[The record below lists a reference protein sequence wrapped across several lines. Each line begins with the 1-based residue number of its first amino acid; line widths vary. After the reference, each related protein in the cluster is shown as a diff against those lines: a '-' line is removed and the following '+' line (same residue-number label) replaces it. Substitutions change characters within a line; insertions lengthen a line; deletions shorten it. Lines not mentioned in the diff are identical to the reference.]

1 MPLPMT
7 KKFIQDVIVSKRPIR
22 ETLPLPSRAP
32 DLPKPVPEPTDTEAF
47 LPKLIEKPRRSPP
60 SLSVPPPGGG
70 AHTGSS
76 RVVSKRRFVAPIVVA
91 LIVFSLLGALILSV
105 FFARAT
111 ITVEPFEEFVALDHT
126 FTAREGPAD
135 DAPLLFQKIGLPNEE
150 RTEEIPA
157 VGEERVLRKASGTIR
172 IFNEYNPASQRLV
185 RNTRFEGANGKIYRI
200 NSSVVVPGMTTDA
213 SGKKIP
219 GSIDATVY
227 ADAPSEEYNASL
239 TDFSIPGFKG
249 DPRYGKFYARSVTPI
264 TGGFSGTVHV
274 PDPNEAAAAKERLRN
289 ALRDELI
296 TKARA
301 QIPEH
306 FILFDG
312 AAFISFND
320 DLDPGVS
327 ASPTTITV
335 RGSLV
340 GVMFDRKALSSAIA
354 AVAPSSEKIPVLI
367 RNLDTLSFAFKDPA
381 LSPER
386 LATIEF
392 SVSGNAHMVGD
403 IDYADLAKNLAMIEN
418 RSRFND
424 VIQRYAG
431 IRRAEA
437 KIMPVWRRTF
447 PKDPADI
454 AIVEKLSVVNPRA
467 VSQ

>member
-1 MPLPMT
+1 MT

-22 ETLPLPSRAP
+22 ETLPLPSRAHEVE
-32 DLPKPVPEPTDTEAF
+32 KPASDPTDTEAF
-47 LPKLIEKPRRSPP
+47 LPKLIAKPRGV
-60 SLSVPPPGGG
+60 SLPFRFPPPGDGTHDAPPRGG
-70 AHTGSS
+70 LP
-76 RVVSKRRFVAPIVVA
+76 KRRFFVPVLVA
-91 LIVFSLLGALILSV
+91 LAVFLVLGALIFSV

-111 ITVEPFEEFVALDHT
+111 ITIEPFEEYAALDHA
-126 FTAREGPAD
+126 FTAGEGPVDGTA
-135 DAPLLFQKIGLPNEE
+135 LSYQKIGLPREE

-172 IFNEYNPASQRLV
+172 IFNEYSGASQRLV

-219 GSIDATVY
+219 GGVDAVVY
-227 ADAPSEEYNASL
+227 ADAPGEEYNASL

-264 TGGFSGTVHV
+264 AGGFSGTVSV
-274 PDPNEAAAAKERLRN
+274 PDPNEATAARERLRN
-289 ALRDELI
+289 KLRAELI
-296 TKARA
+296 AKARA

-312 AAFISFND
+312 AAFVSFDND
-320 DLDPGVS
+320 PDPGTS
-327 ASPTTITV
+327 APPTTISV

-354 AVAPSSEKIPVLI
+354 AIVPSSEKIPVLV
-367 RNLDTLSFAFKDPA
+367 RNLNTLSFSFKDSA
-381 LSPER
+381 QSPER
-386 LATIEF
+386 LTAIEF
-392 SVSGNAHMVGD
+392 SLSGNAHMVGD
-403 IDYADLAKNLAMIEN
+403 IDYADLAKNLAMVEN

-424 VIQRYAG
+424 VIRRYGG

-437 KIMPVWRRTF
+437 DIMPVWRRTF

-454 AIVEKLSVVNPRA
+454 TVVEKLSAVNPGA
-467 VSQ
+467 SSQ